1 MKCTFSF
8 SEYQERN
15 NELNNESDQDGNS
28 DGLNF
33 LREELYLKVQFTL
46 ESFFA
51 IYSFIH
57 LAHS

>member
-1 MKCTFSF
+1 MNQT
-8 SEYQERN
+8 RMVT
-15 NELNNESDQDGNS
+15 S

-46 ESFFA
+46 ESLFA

-57 LAHS
+57 